1 MKDFKK
7 QLKKEAETQVPDLYG
22 EIMASADSSGL
33 FEGGYAV
40 DNGGGVKAVR
50 RIGKP
55 FLYSACTFLI
65 VCVSVVAIVLPL
77 IKKNGSS
84 VPPVLSPIEL
94 SADDFYGV
102 GALSSA
108 KLLSDGTKTFKSRV
122 NDGADAVREQI
133 NYFNKYLSAFEAF
146 LGEGFVKTEVAENA
160 DPHYAQYEKTM
171 TVNTAGLESY
181 VMYYNET
188 LTEDD
193 GEERSYVLNG
203 VMTLDGREYLLHGGR
218 TVEDDGEEREEEL
231 KIRAYTADN
240 PENFVEMEQEISE
253 ENGERE
259 TEYVYRIYSDN
270 KLSEETSVGFE
281 TETKNGRTETEFE
294 LEFRNGDGKGKY
306 KVEREVRNGVA
317 EISVKYKLNGENGE
331 FEVREKTIDG
341 EKCYEYIFKDG
352 SSLFLKK

>member
-33 FEGGYAV
+33 FEDGYAV

-108 KLLSDGTKTFKSRV
+108 KLLSDGAKTFKSRA

-146 LGEGFVKTEVAENA
+146 LGEGFVKTEVSENA

-193 GEERSYVLNG
+193 GEEKSYVLNG
-203 VMTLDGREYLLHGGR
+203 VMILVGKIGRAH
-218 TVEDDGEEREEEL
+218 V
-231 KIRAYTADN
+231 
-240 PENFVEMEQEISE
+240 
-253 ENGERE
+253 
-259 TEYVYRIYSDN
+259 
-270 KLSEETSVGFE
+270 
-281 TETKNGRTETEFE
+281 
-294 LEFRNGDGKGKY
+294 
-306 KVEREVRNGVA
+306 
-317 EISVKYKLNGENGE
+317 
-331 FEVREKTIDG
+331 
-341 EKCYEYIFKDG
+341 
-352 SSLFLKK
+352 